1 MNYGHVEDS
10 LLMHGVKV
18 GIISTYINRFLAFF
32 PSLAVSEVPR
42 KLWAIMVQWETG
54 IHVVGVGV
62 GAEALGTLGLLFS
75 AKKELGLSIC
85 SSQVGPFC
93 LLCSLVTVS
102 LKPPYIF
109 V

>member
-10 LLMHGVKV
+10 LLMRGVKV
-18 GIISTYINRFLAFF
+18 GVISTHINCFLAFY
-32 PSLAVSEVPR
+32 PSSAVSEVPGE
-42 KLWAIMVQWETG
+42 LWAIMVQWETG

-62 GAEALGTLGLLFS
+62 GAEALGTLGLFFC

-85 SSQVGPFC
+85 GSKVAPFC

-102 LKPPYIF
+102 LKPPYMF
-109 V
+109 A